1 MITVADEIGKEY
13 QLNNRKEE
21 NEAVEAM
28 KNYDLKVNNLS
39 KKQLIEWNE
48 LVESMYPLI
57 RGNIVNE
64 EIFDRVI
71 KMKKDLPSS
80 KNQ

>member
-1 MITVADEIGKEY
+1 
-13 QLNNRKEE
+13 
-21 NEAVEAM
+21 M